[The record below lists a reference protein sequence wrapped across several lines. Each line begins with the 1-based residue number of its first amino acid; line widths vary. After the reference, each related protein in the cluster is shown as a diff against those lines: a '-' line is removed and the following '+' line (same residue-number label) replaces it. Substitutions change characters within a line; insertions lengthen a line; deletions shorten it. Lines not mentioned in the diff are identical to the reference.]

1 MSLMGTAKRQVS
13 SHGAE
18 SKDKRDLPWSDHDS
32 QDIPTAKPLRPSNCR
47 ASSRGP
53 KRIKRPQDP
62 KTPSSHAANILR
74 PSTIS
79 KEHLRS
85 TMRIDRKPLA
95 DLGSTQGPGPLTPRN
110 ARNRKHHTS
119 SIDGAAAAFL
129 ENNQELQNPGSDE
142 ESFGGGD
149 MFTSTDQQQLSAL
162 QSDPPRCFQDETTT
176 EF

>member
-18 SKDKRDLPWSDHDS
+18 PKDKRHLPWSDHDN
-32 QDIPTAKPLRPSNCR
+32 QDIPAAKPLRPSSCR
-47 ASSRGP
+47 ASSRAP

-74 PSTIS
+74 PTTTP
-79 KEHLRS
+79 KEHWRS

-95 DLGSTQGPGPLTPRN
+95 DLGSTQVPGPLTPSN
-110 ARNRKHHTS
+110 AGNRDHTS
-119 SIDGAAAAFL
+119 SIDGAGAVFL
-129 ENNQELQNPGSDE
+129 ENDQELQNFGSDE

-149 MFTSTDQQQLSAL
+149 MLTSTDQQQLSAL
-162 QSDPPRCFQDETTT
+162 HGDPPRCIQDETTT
-176 EF
+176 DF

>member
-1 MSLMGTAKRQVS
+1 MSLMGTAKRQLS
-13 SHGAE
+13 SHRAE

-47 ASSRGP
+47 ASSRAP

-62 KTPSSHAANILR
+62 KTPSSPAANVLR
-74 PSTIS
+74 PTTIS
-79 KEHLRS
+79 KEHWRS
-85 TMRIDRKPLA
+85 TMRINRKPLA
-95 DLGSTQGPGPLTPRN
+95 DLGSTQVPGPLTPRN

-119 SIDGAAAAFL
+119 SIDGVGAVFL
-129 ENNQELQNPGSDE
+129 GNDQELQHLGSDE
-142 ESFGGGD
+142 VSFGGGD

-162 QSDPPRCFQDETTT
+162 HSDPPRCLQDETTT